1 MEHLLSYEPG
11 PVIENEDT
19 MTDKTKWLSAFI
31 GLQSRLIQARH
42 LKNNSC
48 GKFSE
53 RNLLCIGILMREN

>member
-31 GLQSRLIQARH
+31 GL
-42 LKNNSC
+42 
-48 GKFSE
+48 
-53 RNLLCIGILMREN
+53 